1 MAKSNQAKG
10 IKISKEHVRPKVF
23 MKNIPK
29 YLCINIEIRMI
40 LLLISSPLS
49 PKKAQ
54 KSFIDE
60 VVEESSG

>member
-1 MAKSNQAKG
+1 
-10 IKISKEHVRPKVF
+10 